1 MDRHPPQAHEPAY
14 WLKLAQ
20 AETRATLRAVPEEL
34 RVRLRDVP
42 VLFEARPSPRLLNEG
57 WEDDLLGLFE
67 GANFGETIADGT
79 PHPPTITLFLDNLR
93 DAADDDPQTFRQEV
107 RTTLLHE
114 IGHFLGLEEEDLIA
128 RDLE

>member
-1 MDRHPPQAHEPAY
+1 MDRCPPPVRASAY

-20 AETRATLRAVPEEL
+20 GETRATLRAVPEEL
-34 RVRLRDVP
+34 RAHLRDVP

-57 WEDDLLGLFE
+57 WEEDLLGLFE
-67 GANFGETIADGT
+67 GENFGETVGDGP
-79 PHPPTITLFLDNLR
+79 PHPPTITLFLENLR
-93 DAADDDPQTFRQEV
+93 DLAGDDPQAFRQEV

-114 IGHFLGLEEEDLIA
+114 IGHYLGLEEKDLVA